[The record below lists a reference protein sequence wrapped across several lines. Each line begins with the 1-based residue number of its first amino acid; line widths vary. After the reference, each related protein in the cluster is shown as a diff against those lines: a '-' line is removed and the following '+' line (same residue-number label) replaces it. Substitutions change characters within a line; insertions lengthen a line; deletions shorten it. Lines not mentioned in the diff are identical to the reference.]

1 MSKPASREQLKDYAF
16 RRLGYPVVDINVD
29 DGQVEDRIDDALQ
42 FFAEYHFDGVEPIYY
57 KHAVTAD
64 DITNGYLDMDSVD
77 SNVVSVT
84 KVFQFSDSSINN
96 MFNVRYQM
104 ALNDFYG
111 IRSGSIT
118 LLNYDMVKRN
128 LEMIGDMLD
137 PEKRIR
143 FSRVTNKLHL
153 DMDWSE
159 EINEG
164 EYLMIEA
171 YTALDP
177 TTYTEI
183 YNARLLKQYV
193 TALIKRQWGANL
205 SKFEN
210 ISLPG
215 GVQFNGTQIFDQA
228 NAEIEK
234 IEEEVQLKYELP
246 PDFMVG

>member
-128 LEMIGDMLD
+128 LEMIGDML
-137 PEKRIR
+137 
-143 FSRVTNKLHL
+143 
-153 DMDWSE
+153 
-159 EINEG
+159 
-164 EYLMIEA
+164 
-171 YTALDP
+171 
-177 TTYTEI
+177 
-183 YNARLLKQYV
+183 
-193 TALIKRQWGANL
+193 
-205 SKFEN
+205 
-210 ISLPG
+210 
-215 GVQFNGTQIFDQA
+215 
-228 NAEIEK
+228 
-234 IEEEVQLKYELP
+234 
-246 PDFMVG
+246 